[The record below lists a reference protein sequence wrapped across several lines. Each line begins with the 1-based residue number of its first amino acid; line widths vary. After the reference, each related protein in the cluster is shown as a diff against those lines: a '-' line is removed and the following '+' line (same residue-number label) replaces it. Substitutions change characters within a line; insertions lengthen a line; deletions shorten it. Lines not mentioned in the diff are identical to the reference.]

1 MPAPL
6 PAHLIGLALA
16 ACAGGS
22 QASVPV
28 PGPAGAPAGVVER
41 RLALM
46 GTALELRVEAES
58 RSAAL
63 QASELAVRALEA
75 SEERLSTWRDDTELA
90 RLNRSPVGQP
100 FELSAE
106 LAADLAEARIW
117 WSASGGTFDPAVGA
131 LVQAW
136 GLRTGGRQPE
146 AEELRSALA
155 AGGFAALE
163 LDGRIAVRA
172 HPALCLEEGAFGKG
186 AGLDAALAELRR
198 AGARG
203 ATLDLG
209 GQVASIGPAEWTLAD
224 PRERSRAVLALA
236 LPGGSLATS
245 GNSER
250 AIVVDGVPKSHVLDP
265 RTGEPAADFGSL
277 SVWADGRPRSAT
289 AADCL
294 STALYVMGP
303 DEAFAW
309 IARLQGERLGQG
321 RIEVLVIELD
331 SSDRPGGVLRARATA
346 GLFERARPLASD
358 LRLELYEPGAADR

>member
-1 MPAPL
+1 MHPPR
-6 PAHLIGLALA
+6 PAHLIGLLLA

-22 QASVPV
+22 QDPSSAGGPGGV
-28 PGPAGAPAGVVER
+28 PGIGIER
-41 RLALM
+41 RVALM
-46 GTALELRVEAES
+46 GTALEVRVEAES

-63 QASELAVRALEA
+63 QASELAVRALEEA
-75 SEERLSTWRDDTELA
+75 EARLSTWRDDTELA
-90 RLNRSPVGQP
+90 RLNRASVGER
-100 FELSAE
+100 FALSAE
-106 LAADLAEARIW
+106 LAADLGEARTW
-117 WSASGGTFDPAVGA
+117 WRASGGAFDPAVGA
-131 LVQAW
+131 LVKAW
-136 GLRTGGRQPE
+136 GLRTGGRQPS

-163 LDGRIAVRA
+163 LDGRSAVRT
-172 HPALCLEEGAFGKG
+172 HPALLLEEGGFGKG

-198 AGARG
+198 AGVRG

-209 GQVASIGPAEWTLAD
+209 GQVASIGAAEWTLAD

-250 AIVVDGVPKSHVLDP
+250 AIVAGGQRRSHVLDP

-277 SVWADGRPRSAT
+277 SVWVDGGPRDAT

-303 DEAFAW
+303 DGAFAW
-309 IARLQGERLGQG
+309 IARPQGERAGQG

-331 SSDRPGGVLRARATA
+331 PSDRPGGVLRARATA
-346 GLFERARPLASD
+346 GLFERARPLVGD
-358 LRLELYEPGAADR
+358 LRLERSPPTSPNR